1 MASETKQNNPRSE
14 AFRSDK
20 GRTAG
25 SSSAALT
32 LFVKCGVETWMLRNS
47 WAQLEDF
54 WRVPAVTEPDSA
66 QGQVTYEALC
76 KGPSGTL
83 GDFPHLKQQVLVTT
97 FSFFFFFSR
106 EEGFSFLVSIIVI
119 SSTDYLYI
127 ILVSFLSGLTVVK
140 GLCCHNS
147 AFFCNTD
154 GVDPVQTLP
163 QVIFTCSNT
172 PRTYLSFTESK
183 MAQNVMPRRPIAHY
197 SILLITK

>member
-1 MASETKQNNPRSE
+1 MSPESRLVPMASETKQNNPRSE

-25 SSSAALT
+25 SCSAALT
-32 LFVKCGVETWMLRNS
+32 LFVKCGVETWMLRSS

-97 FSFFFFFSR
+97 FSFFFFFFQR
-106 EEGFSFLVSIIVI
+106 RRLLFSCVNNSYFQH
-119 SSTDYLYI
+119 
-127 ILVSFLSGLTVVK
+127 GLFVYNSCFFS
-140 GLCCHNS
+140 LRLNCC
-147 AFFCNTD
+147 
-154 GVDPVQTLP
+154 
-163 QVIFTCSNT
+163 
-172 PRTYLSFTESK
+172 
-183 MAQNVMPRRPIAHY
+183 
-197 SILLITK
+197 